1 MAHFKTAYGQ
11 REIILD
17 ATVAV
22 DMNVGDLVKVTF
34 DASGYAAVAKATGLS
49 DATHIIA
56 QSDMT
61 MIHNKAVPVEHRDYK
76 YNPKVAASTT
86 AKKKVAVFAIIDKN
100 DVIV

>member
-17 ATVAV
+17 ATVANAMV
-22 DMNVGDLVKVTF
+22 VGDLAEVTF
-34 DASGYAAVAKATGLS
+34 GENGYAAVKKVTTLEA
-49 DATHIIA
+49 ATHIIA

-61 MIHNKAVPVEHRDYK
+61 MIHDKTAPVEHTEYK
-76 YNPKVAASTT
+76 YNPTVAASET
-86 AKKKVAVFAIIDKN
+86 AKKVAVFAIIDKN

>member
-22 DMNVGDLVKVTF
+22 EMKVGDLAKVTF

-61 MIHNKAVPVEHRDYK
+61 MIHNKAVPVERRDYA
-76 YNPKVAASTT
+76 YDPTVAASTS

>member
-17 ATVAV
+17 AKVGA
-22 DMNVGDLVKVTF
+22 DMVVGDLVTVTF
-34 DASGYAAVAKATGLS
+34 DNKGYATVAKAGTL
-49 DATHIIA
+49 DAATHIIA

-61 MIHNKAVPVEHRDYK
+61 MIHDKTAPVEHRDYR
-76 YNPKVAASTT
+76 YNPAVAASET
-86 AKKKVAVFAIIDKN
+86 AKKVAVFAIIDKN